1 MPTSQEP
8 EDFEVANAEDIRVSR
23 GEPAWTIEEPETEPA
38 AIEDV
43 PTMPFSFDEEA
54 EEDVAAEPAS
64 DFGRKA
70 TTADWLEEVD
80 GDATMDFPARSSHLD
95 ELSRS
100 PMDREEVKARVQYLF
115 PRTETN
121 WTVGNKSPRR
131 AAS

>member
-1 MPTSQEP
+1 
-8 EDFEVANAEDIRVSR
+8 
-23 GEPAWTIEEPETEPA
+23 
-38 AIEDV
+38 
-43 PTMPFSFDEEA
+43 MPFSFDEEEVEA
-54 EEDVAAEPAS
+54 TAPAS

-70 TTADWLEEVD
+70 TTSDWLDEVE

-121 WTVGNKSPRR
+121 WTVGSKSPRR